1 MYLLVNVLEQSE
13 QLPTIMEQF
22 AKIGITGSTVI
33 DSTGM
38 GRVLMRTR
46 ATLPVMQQIN
56 KVTTDLES
64 SNKTILTVIR
74 EKQRLDKAI
83 KIVKPL
89 CGDLGHPGKGILFAL
104 PLDLVE
110 GVSEL
115 E

>member
-64 SNKTILTVIR
+64 SNKTILTIIR

-83 KIVKPL
+83 KIVKSL
-89 CGDLGHPGKGILFAL
+89 CGDLDQPGKGILFTL
-104 PLDLVE
+104 PLDFVE

-115 E
+115 D

>member
-74 EKQRLDKAI
+74 EKKRLDKAI
-83 KIVKPL
+83 KIVKSL
-89 CGDLGHPGKGILFAL
+89 CGDLGQPGKGILFTL

-115 E
+115 D